1 MPKPPPNMPCVRTCP
16 NRKPG
21 CYCEAKQMWDIEQQ
35 AKKDF
40 INQKKA
46 EDNAVYGV
54 LKPNTPKRRER

>member
-1 MPKPPPNMPCVRTCP
+1 MAKPPPDMPCVRTCP

-40 INQKKA
+40 INQEKA
-46 EDNAVYGV
+46 KDNAVYGV